1 MTSVQSRIHA
11 FESLSNAPSPPSP
24 PSASLIDL
32 KDWVVDVTTP
42 VVDVAPPL
50 PPRSTGTLKPPVTHT
65 YPPKHTS
72 ASSISSFHS
81 VSLDGQT
88 STDGDSIDD
97 SSYENVSPVQPTPP
111 KLPKRPPSASSTST
125 TASARRPAPPPPASS
140 SRSSITSTRPP
151 SRASSTSLA
160 PSLNRPTPIPP
171 AARARYTSVFD
182 HNISQRNLARQQR
195 KAKPPP
201 TLPFLSPRKSRQA
214 AGWRGLSV
222 DLITGADDLPTTE
235 SDSEDDSPL
244 TLPPHIVKFIWRKSC
259 LEDTKLAQIWTECTR
274 GHLRSQA
281 GLTKDEFV
289 SGMWKIDEELRR
301 RGNPQK
307 GRMTRTRYG

>member
-11 FESLSNAPSPPSP
+11 FESLSNNASSSTSPS
-24 PSASLIDL
+24 SASLIDL
-32 KDWVVDVTTP
+32 KDWVVDVTP
-42 VVDVAPPL
+42 IVDVAPPL
-50 PPRSTGTLKPPVTHT
+50 PPRTLKPPVTHT

-97 SSYENVSPVQPTPP
+97 SSYENVSPIQPTPP
-111 KLPKRPPSASSTST
+111 KLPKRPPSASSTLTST
-125 TASARRPAPPPPASS
+125 TSTTRRPPPPPPPASS
-140 SRSSITSTRPP
+140 SRSSITSTRPS
-151 SRASSTSLA
+151 SRASSTSFA
-160 PSLNRPTPIPP
+160 PSLTRPTPIPP

-182 HNISQRNLARQQR
+182 RNISQRNLARQQR

-222 DLITGADDLPTTE
+222 DLITGSDDLPAAE

-244 TLPPHIVKFIWRKSC
+244 TLPPHIVKLIWRKSR
-259 LEDTKLAQIWTECTR
+259 LEDTKLAQIWTECTQ
-274 GHLRSQA
+274 GHLRSQP

-301 RGNPQK
+301 RGNPPK
-307 GRMTRTRYG
+307 GRMARTRYG

>member
-42 VVDVAPPL
+42 VVDVAPPPPL
-50 PPRSTGTLKPPVTHT
+50 PPRNTTSLKPPAPHT

-72 ASSISSFHS
+72 GSSISSFHS
-81 VSLDGQT
+81 VSLDGQA

-111 KLPKRPPSASSTST
+111 KLPRRPPSVSSTTST
-125 TASARRPAPPPPASS
+125 RRPAPPPPAASS
-140 SRSSITSTRPP
+140 SRSSITSTRPS

-160 PSLNRPTPIPP
+160 RPTPIPP
-171 AARARYTSVFD
+171 AARARYTSLFD
-182 HNISQRNLARQQR
+182 RNISQQ
-195 KAKPPP
+195 KPRPPPLP

-222 DLITGADDLPTTE
+222 DLITGSDDLPTAE
-235 SDSEDDSPL
+235 SDSEDDGPL
-244 TLPPHIVKFIWRKSC
+244 TLPPHVVKLIWRKSY
-259 LEDTKLAQIWTECTR
+259 LEDTKLAQIWTECTQ

-301 RGNPQK
+301 RANPQK
-307 GRMTRTRYG
+307 GRMARTRYG

>member
-11 FESLSNAPSPPSP
+11 FESLSKTSSSPSP

-32 KDWVVDVTTP
+32 KDWVVDVTP
-42 VVDVAPPL
+42 IVDVAPPL
-50 PPRSTGTLKPPVTHT
+50 PPRNNSKSLKLPVMHT

-97 SSYENVSPVQPTPP
+97 SSYENVSPVRLTPP
-111 KLPKRPPSASSTST
+111 KLPKRPPSASSTLTTST
-125 TASARRPAPPPPASS
+125 TSSTRRPPPPPPASS
-140 SRSSITSTRPP
+140 SRSSITSTRPS
-151 SRASSTSLA
+151 SRASSTSLG
-160 PSLNRPTPIPP
+160 PSLTRPTPIPP
-171 AARARYTSVFD
+171 TARARYISVFD
-182 HNISQRNLARQQR
+182 LNISQRKLARQQR

-222 DLITGADDLPTTE
+222 DLITGVDDLPAAE
-235 SDSEDDSPL
+235 SDSEDDSPF
-244 TLPPHIVKFIWRKSC
+244 TLPPHIVKRIWRKSC
-259 LEDTKLAQIWTECTR
+259 LEDIKLAQIWCA
-274 GHLRSQA
+274 S
-281 GLTKDEFV
+281 
-289 SGMWKIDEELRR
+289 
-301 RGNPQK
+301 
-307 GRMTRTRYG
+307 

>member
-11 FESLSNAPSPPSP
+11 FESLSKGSSSPSP

-32 KDWVVDVTTP
+32 KDWVI
-42 VVDVAPPL
+42 DVAPPL
-50 PPRSTGTLKPPVTHT
+50 PPRNSSKSLKPPVTHT

-97 SSYENVSPVQPTPP
+97 SSYENVSPIQPLPP
-111 KLPKRPPSASSTST
+111 KLPKRPPSASSTLTTST
-125 TASARRPAPPPPASS
+125 TASTRRPPPPPPVSS
-140 SRSSITSTRPP
+140 PRSFITSTRPS
-151 SRASSTSLA
+151 SRASSTSLV
-160 PSLNRPTPIPP
+160 PSLTRPTPIPS

-182 HNISQRNLARQQR
+182 LNISQRNLARQQR
-195 KAKPPP
+195 KGKPPP
-201 TLPFLSPRKSRQA
+201 ALPFLSPRKSRQA

-222 DLITGADDLPTTE
+222 DLITGADDLPTAE
-235 SDSEDDSPL
+235 SDSEDDSLL
-244 TLPPHIVKFIWRKSC
+244 TLPPHIVKLIWRKSH
-259 LEDTKLAQIWTECTR
+259 LEDTKLAQIWTECTQ
-274 GHLRSQA
+274 GHLRSQP
-281 GLTKDEFV
+281 GLTKDEFA

-301 RGNPQK
+301 RGNPPK